1 MAGCLLAAVAGL
13 VGGLVLAGR
22 PALKPQAPMP
32 SRVVVWTAGS
42 KIEVLSSRTGRLIRT
57 LVTGVAL
64 TRGTPSMAVS
74 PAGVVYFDS
83 ARGFRDYLF
92 SVPLAGGPVTT
103 VAAGWDPA
111 ISPDGQ
117 LLAYLTSAY
126 SDPSLPGAE
135 AIIVWDV
142 RTGLRRSW
150 AFSSYD
156 RDISSLSWSPDG
168 RYLAYAGD
176 TYAGNGTVAVQTA
189 QMLDARAPLYVA
201 RIIPLR
207 KLAWAGFLTRHAGL
221 AVRVDAYG
229 AIEARAGVLAV
240 SVPSGRVI
248 GRLTSLPSSGLAIS
262 NTFDGTENTI
272 TADRSGRYLL
282 IAGVGSGTGEIFRW
296 TFGMPHPVVLTTGA
310 LTAAWAS

>member
-1 MAGCLLAAVAGL
+1 
-13 VGGLVLAGR
+13 
-22 PALKPQAPMP
+22 MP
-32 SRVVVWTAGS
+32 SRIVVWTADS

-92 SVPLAGGPVTT
+92 SVSLAGGPVTT
-103 VAAGWDPA
+103 VAEGWEPA
-111 ISPDGQ
+111 ISPDGR
-117 LLAYLTSAY
+117 LLAYLTYAY

-135 AIIVWDV
+135 VIVVRDM
-142 RTGLRRSW
+142 RTGIRRSW
-150 AFSSYD
+150 AFSSHD
-156 RDISSLSWSPDG
+156 RDITSLSWSPDG

-176 TYAGNGTVAVQTA
+176 TYAANGTVAAQTA

-207 KLAWAGFLTRHAGL
+207 KLAWAGFLTAQAGL
-221 AVRVDAYG
+221 AVMVDRHG
-229 AIEARAGVLAV
+229 AILARAGVVAV
-240 SVPSGRVI
+240 SLPSGRVI
-248 GRLTSLPSSGLAIS
+248 GRLTSLPPPRLATS
-262 NTFDGTENTI
+262 NAADGTENTI

-282 IAGVGSGTGEIFRW
+282 IAGVGRGTGEIFRW
-296 TFGMPHPVVLTTGA
+296 TFGMPQPVLITTGA
-310 LTAAWAS
+310 LAAVWAS